1 MCIYETSEIT
11 KKKTHV
17 SRIVEEIP
25 RDQDAIFARTVST
38 GMPTLA
44 VNRVPARKRTRDFQ
58 ALAPFS
64 PTRNRSAFANLVRNL
79 SPSNLTDKHIH
90 LDFFVLFYHLSASLQ
105 GYTGRKCER
114 CSPGYYGFP
123 HLPAGKC
130 TPCECNPA
138 GSLNDECDTE
148 TGQCRC
154 RAGSTGRDCSEC
166 TAFRHVFINNVCTC
180 KKEFLSLHIFELFPK
195 SSFSSPLLF
204 HSFN

>member
-1 MCIYETSEIT
+1 MTFLYFFIIY
-11 KKKTHV
+11 
-17 SRIVEEIP
+17 P
-25 RDQDAIFARTVST
+25 
-38 GMPTLA
+38 
-44 VNRVPARKRTRDFQ
+44 
-58 ALAPFS
+58 
-64 PTRNRSAFANLVRNL
+64 
-79 SPSNLTDKHIH
+79 
-90 LDFFVLFYHLSASLQ
+90 SLQ

-154 RAGSTGRDCSEC
+154 RAGSIGRDCSEC

-195 SSFSSPLLF
+195 SSFSSSLF
-204 HSFN
+204 FIHLINLIIFFSFWPSVQR